1 MKRFLA
7 VSIAASL
14 AAACG
19 SLMGGGE
26 SGPRAV
32 AQVEPTQGNEV
43 RGTVTFTQRGDSV
56 HVEAVLR
63 GLAPGSQHGIHVH
76 EKGDCSAPDG
86 TSAGGHYNPGGS
98 PHGPQS
104 GPHHYGDMP
113 NIQAGD
119 YGGTNASFDLA
130 GVNVEQLIG
139 RSVIV
144 HRDADDYKSQPAG
157 NSGPRIACG
166 VIKAA

>member
-1 MKRFLA
+1 MKSLLA
-7 VSIAASL
+7 VS
-14 AAACG
+14 AAAFVTAAC
-19 SLMGGGE
+19 SMMGGG
-26 SGPRAV
+26 SGPTAV

-56 HVEAVLR
+56 HVETVLR

-86 TSAGGHYNPGGS
+86 TSAGGHYNPAGS
-98 PHGPQS
+98 PHGPQA

-130 GVNVEQLIG
+130 GVKVEQLVG
-139 RSVIV
+139 KAVIV

>member
-7 VSIAASL
+7 VSIAACL
-14 AAACG
+14 ATACA
-19 SLMGGGE
+19 SMGGE
-26 SGPRAV
+26 SGPKAV
-32 AQVEPTQGNEV
+32 AQLEPTKDNYV
-43 RGTVTFTQRGDSV
+43 RGTVTFTQKGNSV
-56 HVEAVLR
+56 HVETVLR

-86 TSAGGHYNPGGS
+86 TSAGGHYNPAGS

-113 NIQAGD
+113 NVQAGE
-119 YGGTNASFDLA
+119 YGGSNSSFDLA
-130 GVNVEQLIG
+130 GVKVEELIG
-139 RSVIV
+139 KAVIV